1 MESQYEEGAVSEDD
15 QQTEA
20 AASWTRR
27 TLLKVGGVTVAAL
40 MLPEAAFGRTVKPRF
55 GLSNHLRRASYRGM
69 IGQRFRVEDSPS
81 LKLEHVRDLN
91 SLQAGSETAFA
102 LIFSGPAVLE
112 NQVPQLYH
120 RWLGSFR
127 LLLSPGA
134 ETAHGRTYVAVINE
148 LASARHAALPHP
160 RHL

>member
-15 QQTEA
+15 QQTPA
-20 AASWTRR
+20 PASWTRR
-27 TLLKVGGVTVAAL
+27 TLLKLGGATGVAL

-55 GLSNHLRRASYRGM
+55 GLSNHLHRSSYRGM
-69 IGQRFRVEDSPS
+69 IGQHFRIEDSPS
-81 LKLEHVRDLN
+81 LKLEHVQDLN

-127 LLLSPGA
+127 LLLSPGP
-134 ETAHGRTYVAVINE
+134 ETAHGRTYVAVINQ
-148 LASARHAALPHP
+148 LASARRVVAPRP